1 VETNTTPAPNL
12 QNIPGRAKAWGRE
25 TKFFQPSESAGNNLL
40 AAEKIKNPVIFG
52 MI

>member
-1 VETNTTPAPNL
+1 LPAAAERPV
-12 QNIPGRAKAWGRE
+12 ACE

-52 MI
+52 AI